1 VADEQITFEQL
12 EADARRRWQFWID
25 DLAAGRPAPHPHAI
39 LEAAAVLGIQHPGAA
54 LEAAAAAARARG
66 ADAGRGF

>member
-1 VADEQITFEQL
+1 VTDEIPYEQL
-12 EADARRRWQFWID
+12 VEDARRRWRSWVED
-25 DLAAGRPAPHPHAI
+25 AAAGRPGPHPHAV
-39 LEAAAVLGIQHPGAA
+39 LEAAAILGIRRPGEA